1 MSLPGRPKGEYRSAE
16 HEGTPVSL
24 PAACADYAAYATSAY
39 PQTFG
44 ELLDWSLARVDRPEE
59 KIYFRITGG
68 PPVTY
73 AEFGRNVHRVCNLFA
88 SLGLTQG
95 DHVGIYLGNCVEYA
109 YLYHA
114 LSKCGLV
121 MVPLNQFL
129 RGESLRYI
137 LHHADAKA
145 LITSKALFDD
155 KVAHVLGEL
164 PNIERILFTDA
175 LPDALPA
182 APGVATGLF
191 SDFAACE
198 PVFRNPPP
206 VSGSDLQGIWY
217 TSGTT
222 GLPKG
227 ASTTQRSYVFRALF
241 YADYFRMA
249 RDEVVYY
256 VLPQYHVAYM
266 VFGGPFAMAAGC
278 EIVQVDWFSASRFWD
293 DIERHRVSVTFST
306 GTIVPLML
314 GRAPSA
320 IEQAAQPHL
329 RLWVGWPVDDPAAVR
344 ARWPNTRFMEL
355 YGTTEAGNATIC
367 DYDAPQLGTAGQP
380 APYTDLRI
388 IDPKTGAELPAGQ
401 TGEIKVRHKLGPD
414 YILRAYY
421 KDDAKTRET
430 LRDGYW
436 HSGDMGMI
444 DPATGCLR
452 FQGRIKDYL
461 RVGGE
466 NVSAGVV
473 EAIVR
478 QHPAVA
484 EVAVV
489 GAKNEL
495 GHDELAAHVVPKE
508 DATVD
513 PAGFFVFCNREMP
526 YFMVPRFLVFQAELP
541 KTATQRV
548 EKYKLQQQGTAAA
561 IDRKALG
568 IELKR

>member
-1 MSLPGRPKGEYRSAE
+1 M
-16 HEGTPVSL
+16 TL
-24 PAACADYAAYATSAY
+24 PAACADYAAYATGAY

-44 ELLDWSLARVDRPEE
+44 ELLDWSLARIEKPEE
-59 KIYFRITGG
+59 KVYFRIAGQA
-68 PPVTY
+68 PITY
-73 AEFGRNVHRVCNLFA
+73 AEFGRNVHRICNLFA
-88 SLGLTQG
+88 SLGLKQG

-114 LSKCGLV
+114 LSMCGLV

-137 LHHADAKA
+137 LHHCDARA
-145 LITSKALFDD
+145 LITSRALFDD
-155 KVAHVLGEL
+155 KIAPVLAEL
-164 PNIERILFTDA
+164 RGIERILFTDEA
-175 LPDALPA
+175 VALPA
-182 APGVATGLF
+182 LPALPRVATHLF
-191 SDFAACE
+191 SDFAGCE
-198 PVFRNPPP
+198 PAYRNAPA

-241 YADYFRMA
+241 YADYFRMSH
-249 RDEVVYY
+249 DEVVYY

-278 EIVQVDWFSASRFWD
+278 ELVQVDWFSASRFWD
-293 DIERHRVSVTFST
+293 DIDRYRVSVTFST

-314 GRAPSA
+314 GREPSDV
-320 IEQAAQPHL
+320 EKQAQAHL

-367 DYDAPQLGTAGQP
+367 DYDEPQLGTAGRP

-388 IDPKTGAELPAGQ
+388 IDPQTGAELPDGQ
-401 TGEIKVRHKLGPD
+401 TGEIKIRHRLGPD
-414 YILRAYY
+414 YILREYY
-421 KDDAKTRET
+421 KDAAKTRET

-452 FQGRIKDYL
+452 FKGRIKDYL

-478 QHPAVA
+478 KHPAVA

-489 GAKNEL
+489 GGTNEL
-495 GHDELAAHVVPKE
+495 GHDELAAHVVPRE
-508 DATVD
+508 GATVD
-513 PAGFFVFCNREMP
+513 PAEFFAFCNREMS
-526 YFMVPRFLVFQAELP
+526 YFMVPRFLVIQAELP

-548 EKYKLQQQGTAAA
+548 EKYKLQQQGVAAA